1 MPNRNIFC
9 NVPWTNL
16 HIYWDGSYGMC
27 CSERHKV
34 YGNHD
39 SSQYNIKKLSPSDW
53 YNSKPMQDIRIAMHQ
68 GDKMSTCNG
77 CYIEESYGAES
88 KRIKENHKSIIFT
101 EQSFDRSYEQNPSV
115 NIFEDSKLTG
125 KTTAVP
131 IDWHVDLGNECNL
144 ACKMCIPEASSKIAL
159 AYRRWNML
167 GDNKIFENWT
177 NDDDAWAN
185 FLEAVKQTP
194 NLNRLHFMGGE
205 PLMNRRLEP
214 LLDYFIMLGMNR
226 TLSLSFV
233 TNGTIYRQSLVD
245 KLLQFAEC
253 DIEVSLESIDK
264 TNDYIRQ
271 GSKVENTMANIEK
284 LKLQTSKSFRL
295 IMRSVPQLLNINSYH
310 NYIEWCWQNRIPIV
324 SLPLKRPLYLSTAI
338 LPESIRNKLL
348 ENYLPLHDKLQQ
360 AVKKQ
365 FNSLAPNRDASRIE
379 STLLR
384 ECSSTMTQL
393 TQESPADVE
402 IQRKELIVW
411 LKRWDT
417 LYNLNA
423 LEYYP
428 EYKEFFLEYGY

>member
-1 MPNRNIFC
+1 MPNKDIFC
-9 NVPWTNL
+9 NAPWTNL
-16 HIYWDGSYGMC
+16 HIYYDGSYGMC
-27 CSERHKV
+27 CAERHKA
-34 YGNHD
+34 YELKD
-39 SSQYNIKKLSPSDW
+39 ASLYNIKKLNPTEW
-53 YNSKPMQDIRIAMHQ
+53 YNSKPMQDIRIAIHQ
-68 GDKMSTCNG
+68 ENKLSACDG

-88 KRIKENHKSIIFT
+88 KRVKENYKSVIFT
-101 EQSFDRSYEQNPSV
+101 EQAFDRSYNQNPLV
-115 NIFEDSKLTG
+115 GIFEDSKKDGVTS
-125 KTTAVP
+125 VSP

-144 ACKMCIPEASSKIAL
+144 ACKMCDPEASSKIAL

-167 GDNKIFENWT
+167 ADNKIFANWT

-205 PLMNRRLEP
+205 PLLNKRLEP
-214 LLDYFIMLGMNR
+214 LLDYFITLGMNR

-253 DIEVSLESIDK
+253 DIEVSLESFDK

-271 GSKVENTMANIEK
+271 GSKVSDTVANIEK
-284 LKLQTSKSFRL
+284 LKAQANKNFRL
-295 IMRSVPQLLNINSYH
+295 IMRSVPQLLNANSYH

-324 SLPLKRPLYLSTAI
+324 SLPLKRPLYLRTSI
-338 LPESIRNKLL
+338 LPKSIRNKLL

-365 FNSLAPNRDASRIE
+365 FNSLASNRDVSRIE
-379 STLLR
+379 STLFR
-384 ECSSTMTQL
+384 ECSSMIIQL
-393 TQESPADVE
+393 QQQEPADVE
-402 IQRKELIVW
+402 IQRKELIIW
-411 LKRWDT
+411 LKRWDI

-423 LEYYP
+423 LDYYP

>member
-1 MPNRNIFC
+1 MPNKDTFC

-16 HIYWDGSYGMC
+16 HVYHDGSYGAC
-27 CSERHKV
+27 CTERHKIYEV
-34 YGNHD
+34 QD
-39 SSQYNIKKLSPSDW
+39 SSIYNIKKLSPSDW
-53 YNSKPMQDIRIAMHQ
+53 YNNKPMKDFRIAMHQ
-68 GDKMSTCNG
+68 GDKLSACNG
-77 CYIEESYGAES
+77 CYINELYGAES
-88 KRIKENHKSIIFT
+88 KRIKENHKSVIFT
-101 EQSFDRSYEQNPSV
+101 EQAFDRSYEQNPSV
-115 NIFEDSKLTG
+115 DIFEDSKFNG
-125 KTTAVP
+125 KTLAVP

-144 ACKMCIPEASSKIAL
+144 ACKMCDPMTSSKIAIS
-159 AYRRWNML
+159 YRRWDML
-167 GDNKIFENWT
+167 GDNNIFINWT
-177 NDDDAWAN
+177 EDDSAWAN
-185 FLEAVKQTP
+185 FLEAIRQTP

-205 PLMNRRLEP
+205 PLLSKRLEP
-214 LLDYFIMLGMNR
+214 LIDHFIMLGMNK

-271 GSKVENTMANIEK
+271 GSKVENIIANIEK
-284 LKLQTSKSFRL
+284 LKLQTSASFRL

-310 NYIEWCWQNRIPIV
+310 NYIEWCWKNRFPVV
-324 SLPLKRPLYLSTAI
+324 SLPLKQPSYLRTSI
-338 LPESIRNKLL
+338 LPKAIRNKLL
-348 ENYLPLHDKLQQ
+348 ENYLPLHNKLRQ
-360 AVKKQ
+360 AVNKQ
-365 FNSLAPNRDASRIE
+365 FSSLAPNRDASRIE

-384 ECSSTMTQL
+384 ECSSIMTQL

-417 LYNLNA
+417 LYNLDA

>member
-1 MPNRNIFC
+1 MPNKDTFC

-16 HIYWDGSYGMC
+16 HVYHDGSYGVC
-27 CSERHKV
+27 CSESHKI
-34 YGNHD
+34 YEAQD
-39 SSQYNIKKLSPSDW
+39 SSLYNIKNSSPADW
-53 YNSKPMQDIRIAMHQ
+53 YNSKPMRDFRIGIHQ
-68 GDKMSTCNG
+68 GNKMSACDG
-77 CYIEESYGAES
+77 CYIRESYGAES
-88 KRIKENHKSIIFT
+88 RRMKENHKSVIFT
-101 EQSFDRSYEQNPSV
+101 EQAFDRSYEQNPSV
-115 NIFEDSKLTG
+115 NIFENSKNTG
-125 KTTAVP
+125 ITKVTP
-131 IDWHVDLGNECNL
+131 IDWHIDLGNECNL
-144 ACKMCIPEASSKIAL
+144 ACKMCHPLVSSKIASE
-159 AYRRWNML
+159 YRRWNIL
-167 GDNKIFENWT
+167 ENSEIFINWT
-177 NDDDAWAN
+177 NDDSAWAN
-185 FLEAVKQTP
+185 FLEAIKQTP

-205 PLMNRRLEP
+205 PLMNKRLEP
-214 LLDYFIMLGMNR
+214 LLNDMIQIGMHR

-253 DIEVSLESIDK
+253 DIEVSLESFDK

-271 GSKVENTMANIEK
+271 GSKVEDTIANIEK
-284 LKLQTSKSFRL
+284 LKLQTSTSFRL

-324 SLPLKRPLYLSTAI
+324 SIPLKTPLYLRTSI
-338 LPESIRNKLL
+338 LPKSIRNKLL

-365 FNSLAPNRDASRIE
+365 FTSLAPNRDTSRIE

-393 TQESPADVE
+393 TQETPTDVE
-402 IQRKELIVW
+402 IQRKELIMW

-417 LYNLNA
+417 LYNLDA
-423 LEYYP
+423 LDYYP